1 MFAKYIHVLFVGIWF
16 KSYFFG
22 SMYHKVSASVH
33 QNFRCTDALT
43 WCWRHSSF
51 EIRTGHWFH
60 RICCSSLITS
70 IISTSDNMSLS
81 YGTQQAAKQDSSRKE
96 LPSAEPLPVM
106 SSLPKQVTLA
116 EWSGPTC
123 VPHTGRPAGWEEG
136 GWRDGR
142 LSSSSLEV
150 LAEGRISSCWGR
162 RRMAHVPC
170 LVGVNII
177 LRLSTWSHNH
187 SCLLSA
193 PGAWRMETQLQ
204 ACGLFSPPCQQASS
218 STSTFALKAPHSH
231 RPFPPLALSSCVTWP
246 CSAPWC
252 RGWRPWPTRS
262 LPSSMAN
269 PWSRIATAMWLRGC
283 GPSCPLSGQSDS
295 PTSGTYV
302 LIFKITQQTPN
313 VTFPAIITAQD
324 CWKIE
329 STTPSEWI
337 LCQAWLWWMVEIYK
351 LWEPKQKQALHTIVT
366 EGRMVERNLAW
377 RAYTVIKFIQW

>member
-43 WCWRHSSF
+43 WCWRHVSF

-60 RICCSSLITS
+60 RICCSSLITP

-81 YGTQQAAKQDSSRKE
+81 YGTHQTAKQDSSRKE

-123 VPHTGRPAGWEEG
+123 VPHRSTSWLR
-136 GWRDGR
+136 RR
-142 LSSSSLEV
+142 SLEGWPT
-150 LAEGRISSCWGR
+150 LLKLLGSFGWGSDQQLLGSPSDGSCS
-162 RRMAHVPC
+162 
-170 LVGVNII
+170 
-177 LRLSTWSHNH
+177 LSGGCQHQFLTFLTWSHNH

-218 STSTFALKAPHSH
+218 STSTFALKPPHSH
-231 RPFPPLALSSCVTWP
+231 RPFPPLALSSCATWP

-252 RGWRPWPTRS
+252 QGWRPWPTRS
-262 LPSSMAN
+262 LPSSMGN

-295 PTSGTYV
+295 PTSGTYIP
-302 LIFKITQQTPN
+302 IFKLTQQTPN

-337 LCQAWLWWMVEIYK
+337 LCQAWLWWMVKIYK
-351 LWEPKQKQALHTIVT
+351 LWEPKQKQALQNS
-366 EGRMVERNLAW
+366 GMW
-377 RAYTVIKFIQW
+377 S